1 MFALEA
7 ASCKGPG
14 FAACPRVA
22 ASSPEV
28 FGPPLWFSLHT
39 MAARYP
45 EQPDATTAKACVQVF
60 EALPRLLPCADCGQ
74 HFRSFLEASDLTEA
88 CSGREQLAQLLCHA
102 HNTVNAR
109 LGKET
114 HACEDVVERYASS
127 PLCRATE
134 EAPDVDAL
142 LLTLKDVV
150 RAGLQRSGIQGV
162 CTASCEAK

>member
-39 MAARYP
+39 IAAKYP
-45 EQPDATTAKACVQVF
+45 ERPDVATAKACEQLF
-60 EALPRLLPCADCGQ
+60 EALPRLLPCEDCGQ
-74 HFRSFLEASDLTEA
+74 HFRTFLEASDLQEA
-88 CSGREQLAQLLCHA
+88 CSGRERLARLLCHA
-102 HNTVNAR
+102 HNDVNGR
-109 LGKET
+109 LGKEA
-114 HACEDVVERYASS
+114 HSCEDAVERYASS
-127 PLCRATE
+127 PLCRHS

-142 LLTLKDVV
+142 LLSLKDKV
-150 RAGLQRSGIQGV
+150 AEGLQRRGVQGV
-162 CTASCEAK
+162 CTASCEL